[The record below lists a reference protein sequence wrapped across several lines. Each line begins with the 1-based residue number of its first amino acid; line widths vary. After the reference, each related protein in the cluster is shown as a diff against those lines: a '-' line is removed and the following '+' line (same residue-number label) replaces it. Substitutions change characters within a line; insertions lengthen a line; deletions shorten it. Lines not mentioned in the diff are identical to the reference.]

1 MSLILR
7 QVIGYEAGKRTA
19 TLATADPELKRQLEE
34 SEKGLNAI
42 LKKWKWDGNYPRTS
56 EEFISK
62 FAPWV
67 EEQVERKKAW
77 NLFLAK
83 KGVNN
88 LEEAE
93 SKLTNRELSE
103 NEELEN
109 LRSELEEKQQELARK
124 EQTFLNTEQDYLRR
138 IEELQ
143 ATRTFTYEETDEEV
157 PFPSRQKLTHDL
169 EQAQQEIARL
179 RERNSE
185 ELETER
191 DELARDK
198 LTLEQ
203 ETLSLNNRL
212 NLKQQEVTKK
222 EQEIT
227 RLKKEKSDQATSL
240 NKKLTDLKKA
250 NQTTTNLLLETQ
262 KAQEELKK
270 KYSKQGK
277 LLDEE
282 QCENNKLT
290 EKIESLEEDIKILK
304 NDKKNLLDRLADK
317 YGKEEE

>member
-7 QVIGYEAGKRTA
+7 QVIGYEAGKRASGVTP
-19 TLATADPELKRQLEE
+19 TADPRLNQELRETKQQLA
-34 SEKGLNAI
+34 KI
-42 LKKWKWDGNYPRTS
+42 LTKWKFGDVAFTTADQ
-56 EEFISK
+56 FINK

-67 EEQVERKKAW
+67 EEQVERKKELTEFLSKYSAS
-77 NLFLAK
+77 NL
-83 KGVNN
+83 
-88 LEEAE
+88 
-93 SKLTNRELSE
+93 TELGE
-103 NEELEN
+103 
-109 LRSELEEKQQELARK
+109 
-124 EQTFLNTEQDYLRR
+124 TWTNTEEDYLKR
-138 IEELQ
+138 IEELESS
-143 ATRTFTYEETDEEV
+143 RTFTYEETDDEV

-179 RERNSE
+179 KENPE
-185 ELETER
+185 VAELETER

-240 NKKLTDLKKA
+240 NKKLTELKKERTQEKQQA
-250 NQTTTNLLLETQ
+250 QKLLE
-262 KAQEELKK
+262 ELQK
-270 KYSKQGK
+270 KYSKRSQQ
-277 LLDEE
+277 LDEE

-290 EKIESLEEDIKILK
+290 NKIESLEEDIKILK
-304 NDKKNLLDRLADK
+304 RDKEKLLDRLADK
-317 YGKEEE
+317 YGEEEE